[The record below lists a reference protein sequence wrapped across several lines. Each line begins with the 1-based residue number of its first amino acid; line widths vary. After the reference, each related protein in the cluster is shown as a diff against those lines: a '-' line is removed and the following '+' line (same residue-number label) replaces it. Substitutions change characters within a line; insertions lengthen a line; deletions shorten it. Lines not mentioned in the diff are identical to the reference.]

1 MQQVVDV
8 IVRKFGEHSS
18 VTDAVIAALNTL
30 TPQLRAL
37 APRQDVVRQGD
48 RPTSSVVVLSGMLAR
63 YHTLPNGRRQ
73 YLSFHIA
80 GDFPDAQ
87 ALFIDKMDHAVCAV
101 DEAQVALVPHEQ
113 LLEQL
118 AKVPDLVTAL
128 WRETLIDAAIF
139 RAAITNNS
147 ARAPR
152 ARVAHFLCERYYR
165 ARAAKHG
172 GPGICSLPLNQ
183 TQLGEALGISV
194 VTVNRAVQQLRRTK
208 AMEWIGHELHVLNWP
223 RLCEV
228 GEFDP
233 SYLHLRHPPR
243 V

>member
-1 MQQVVDV
+1 MQQVVDA
-8 IVRKFGEHSS
+8 IVRKFSEHSS
-18 VTDAVIAALNTL
+18 VTDTVVAALSKL

-37 APRQDVVRQGD
+37 APRQDIVRQGD

-63 YHTLPNGRRQ
+63 YHTLSNGRRQ
-73 YLSFHIA
+73 YLSFHIS

-87 ALFIDKMDHAVCAV
+87 ALFIDKMDHAVCAI
-101 DEAQVALVPHEQ
+101 DEAQIALIPHEQ
-113 LLEQL
+113 LRAQL
-118 AKVPDLVTAL
+118 NKSPDLMYAL

-139 RAAITNNS
+139 REAITNNS
-147 ARAPR
+147 ARNPR

-165 ARAAKHG
+165 ARASRQERA
-172 GPGICSLPLNQ
+172 GICSLPLNQ

-208 AMEWIGHELHVLNWP
+208 AVDWTGHILHVLNWK
-223 RLCEV
+223 RLCEL

-233 SYLHLRHPPR
+233 AYLHLKRSPR
-243 V
+243 M